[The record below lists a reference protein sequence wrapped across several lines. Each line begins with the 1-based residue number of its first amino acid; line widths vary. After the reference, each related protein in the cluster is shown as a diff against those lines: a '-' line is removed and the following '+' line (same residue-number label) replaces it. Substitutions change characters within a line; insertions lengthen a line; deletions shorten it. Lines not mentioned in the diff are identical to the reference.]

1 MRPLA
6 LFHASRPVPAE
17 HRSNF
22 RHLYLDVAWFGMLAA
37 SSLSFVGVYAAR
49 LGGTALQL
57 GLLSMGPALANLT
70 FALPAGR
77 WLERQKMDAAVFW
90 TAVFHRAFYLV
101 WIFLPFFLGAQGQ
114 IWALVGLTLVMH
126 IPGTAVAIGF
136 NALFAEAVPPEWRG
150 HVAGVRNALLSVAF
164 IAISLI
170 CGQILQRM
178 DFPIGY
184 QVVFVIGFVGAAMST
199 YHLWFIVPHRDGQ
212 KGPLAGRGLGKLVW
226 RSGPANRK
234 TDRSAQAGQGHRL
247 HLPRSEVLRG
257 SYGKLIA
264 VLFGFHLAL
273 YLSIPL
279 FPVHWVNNLGLTD
292 GQIGLGTAVFYVSVF
307 FGSTQL
313 SRLVQKIGNQHV
325 TAIGAVF
332 MASYPAW
339 MAAAD
344 GPVLFLVGSACGGF
358 GWSMAGGALANYL
371 LEKIPGDDRP
381 AYLAWYNLAINA
393 AVLLGS
399 LLGPV
404 VGRYVGIPAAL
415 FLGGALR
422 LVMAIVIWRWE

>member
-1 MRPLA
+1 
-6 LFHASRPVPAE
+6 
-17 HRSNF
+17 
-22 RHLYLDVAWFGMLAA
+22 
-37 SSLSFVGVYAAR
+37 
-49 LGGTALQL
+49 
-57 GLLSMGPALANLT
+57 
-70 FALPAGR
+70 
-77 WLERQKMDAAVFW
+77 
-90 TAVFHRAFYLV
+90 
-101 WIFLPFFLGAQGQ
+101 
-114 IWALVGLTLVMH
+114 
-126 IPGTAVAIGF
+126 
-136 NALFAEAVPPEWRG
+136 
-150 HVAGVRNALLSVAF
+150 
-164 IAISLI
+164 
-170 CGQILQRM
+170 
-178 DFPIGY
+178 
-184 QVVFVIGFVGAAMST
+184 
-199 YHLWFIVPHRDGQ
+199 
-212 KGPLAGRGLGKLVW
+212 
-226 RSGPANRK
+226 
-234 TDRSAQAGQGHRL
+234 
-247 HLPRSEVLRG
+247 LPRTDVLVG

-279 FPVHWVNNLGLTD
+279 FPVHWVNNLHLTD

-307 FGSTQL
+307 LGSTQL

-325 TAIGAVF
+325 TAAGAVF

-344 GPVLFLVGSACGGF
+344 GPTLFLVGSACGGL

-399 LLGPV
+399 LIGPV
-404 VGRYVGIPAAL
+404 VGRYIGIPEAL